1 MAKND
6 MKLFLKYNCAY
17 YLEYQNKDYL
27 ITDINNFPFKNI
39 PATKR
44 LDVIEVLIHNIFHK
58 NI

>member
-1 MAKND
+1 MVKND

-17 YLEYQNKDYL
+17 YLEYQNKDHL